1 MGSVA
6 PHHSIKNDLLNWFGR
21 HCIFPQMFPLTL
33 EGRNVSQVPLKNG
46 SGEPG
51 ARCSG
56 IQRPQAQ
63 IYTQHRREGSA
74 HKVCT
79 EVRAERLIQHGHLGD
94 INPMCYVMCLESRDA
109 SSHHSKDEM
118 R

>member
-1 MGSVA
+1 MHGMKGKKRNAPLLSRLLHLKGTVTGCEVGSVA
-6 PHHSIKNDLLNWFGR
+6 PDRSIKNDLLHLFGR
-21 HCIFPQMFPLTL
+21 RCIFPQMFPLTL
-33 EGRNVSQVPLKNG
+33 EGKNVSQVPLKNG

-63 IYTQHRREGSA
+63 INTQHCREGSA

-79 EVRAERLIQHGHLGD
+79 EV
-94 INPMCYVMCLESRDA
+94 
-109 SSHHSKDEM
+109 
-118 R
+118 